1 MSQKIWKKLSGFLKD
16 YFEINIA
23 DYDLAQVEAWSKVDK
38 LSFNDNLLATKSR
51 LVVNQD
57 EIVGFGNIDDRGY
70 IDLFYISADYQRQG
84 VGQQLLKDLEK
95 SSQALMFSVNS
106 SITAKLFEKM
116 GYQELKQ
123 NLVYLRGQEF
133 INYTL
138 LKKAK

>member
-1 MSQKIWKKLSGFLKD
+1 M
-16 YFEINIA
+16 
-23 DYDLAQVEAWSKVDK
+23 
-38 LSFNDNLLATKSR
+38 ATKSR

-106 SITAKLFEKM
+106 SITAKLFWKNGLSRIKTESCLFERTRI
-116 GYQELKQ
+116 Y
-123 NLVYLRGQEF
+123 
-133 INYTL
+133 
-138 LKKAK
+138 

>member
-1 MSQKIWKKLSGFLKD
+1 
-16 YFEINIA
+16 
-23 DYDLAQVEAWSKVDK
+23 
-38 LSFNDNLLATKSR
+38 
-51 LVVNQD
+51 
-57 EIVGFGNIDDRGY
+57 DDRGY

-106 SITAKLFEKM
+106 SITAKAFFEKM

>member
-1 MSQKIWKKLSGFLKD
+1 M
-16 YFEINIA
+16 
-23 DYDLAQVEAWSKVDK
+23 
-38 LSFNDNLLATKSR
+38 ATKSR

-95 SSQALMFSVNS
+95 VLRLLCLAL
-106 SITAKLFEKM
+106 ILRLQQKLFEKM